1 MSHLDLAPLECLTL
15 VITSDPG
22 CEGKS
27 CVRTCTYCFT
37 CCLYVFTYYYT
48 CCSMHCMRDP
58 SRFLRYPYGP
68 SGLLL
73 VWTTLSS
80 IHRCTTGTS
89 QVQDRGQSAWAV
101 GARVI
106 LELTDDICL
115 YLLSCEHVVYIW
127 ICIDFVLADRCHVY
141 ERFVYCTLL
150 SERHVVSF
158 ISTFSDVHFVDVLH
172 FLITASARWFCTV
185 IHWIT
190 CADAV
195 AL

>member
-1 MSHLDLAPLECLTL
+1 MGEEQRLDVSHLVLAPFERLAL

-73 VWTTLSS
+73 VWTTLSP
-80 IHRCTTGTS
+80 IRRCTTGTS
-89 QVQDRGQSAWAV
+89 QVQDRGQSAWVV

-106 LELTDDICL
+106 LEMTDDIRSVFIF
-115 YLLSCEHVVYIW
+115 YVGYVVLSQV
-127 ICIDFVLADRCHVY
+127 CIDCR
-141 ERFVYCTLL
+141 
-150 SERHVVSF
+150 
-158 ISTFSDVHFVDVLH
+158 ISRQMSC
-172 FLITASARWFCTV
+172 I
-185 IHWIT
+185 
-190 CADAV
+190 
-195 AL
+195 